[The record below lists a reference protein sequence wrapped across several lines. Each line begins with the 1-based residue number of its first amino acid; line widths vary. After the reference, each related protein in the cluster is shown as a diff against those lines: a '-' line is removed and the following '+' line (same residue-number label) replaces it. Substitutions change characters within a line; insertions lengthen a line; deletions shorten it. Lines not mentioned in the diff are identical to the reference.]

1 MGTTTNILDMNNRI
15 SALEKD
21 VTSVE
26 EAVDT
31 LNSNLTIKGVNVTLS
46 DKCAQGSL
54 ISSGKYGN
62 IVVFSVYIITASA
75 CSRNDVLATF
85 DLPSD
90 FSTNYF
96 SDFTN
101 GKLNLA
107 THTKNL
113 VADGSIAQGVTIIG
127 QIIGIIS

>member
-1 MGTTTNILDMNNRI
+1 MSKPRTLNPYDMEERI
-15 SALEKD
+15 NKLEGD
-21 VTSVE
+21 VTSNK
-26 EAVDT
+26 AVID
-31 LNSNLTIKGVNVTLS
+31 NLTTTVVNVTLS

-54 ISSGKYGN
+54 ISTRKYGN
-62 IVVFSVYIITASA
+62 IVVISIYIITASA

-96 SDFTN
+96 SAFAKGN
-101 GKLNLA
+101 LNLA

-113 VADGSIAQGVTIIG
+113 VADGNIAQGATIIG
-127 QIIGIIS
+127 QLIGVIS